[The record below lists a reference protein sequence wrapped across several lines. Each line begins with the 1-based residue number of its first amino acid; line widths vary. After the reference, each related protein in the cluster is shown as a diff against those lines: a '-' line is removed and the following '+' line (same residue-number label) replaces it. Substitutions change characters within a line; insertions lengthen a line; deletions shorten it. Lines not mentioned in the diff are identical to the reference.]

1 MVGPDGRSTLI
12 TTGWHRIPAT
22 GGARG
27 AAARMVTVRLGAA
40 AFELPAGS
48 RVRLCVACAD
58 FPHIWPS
65 PANPTLSLVTG
76 PGTVPVLRL
85 PASRAADRDD
95 TPAAVAGPP
104 AEADPGWVTDGEPVY
119 RVTQD
124 KVTDETAVTF
134 GARSRL
140 RPPSGA
146 DLRVD
151 ERFTAR
157 LNPGRPDG
165 ATVLAQVDISLR
177 LPAGERVQI
186 AVRSTS
192 HRQSSVVAASV
203 ALDGVTVL
211 DQRWAGGRPEQR
223 GGAVQP

>member
-1 MVGPDGRSTLI
+1 M
-12 TTGWHRIPAT
+12 
-22 GGARG
+22 
-27 AAARMVTVRLGAA
+27 
-40 AFELPAGS
+40 
-48 RVRLCVACAD
+48 ACAD
-58 FPHIWPS
+58 FPHLWPTPS
-65 PANPTLSLVTG
+65 NPSLVLATG
-76 PGTVPVLRL
+76 PGTGTELRL

-151 ERFTAR
+151 ENFTAR
-157 LNPGRPDG
+157 LNPGQPDG

-177 LPAGERVQI
+177 LAAGERVQI

-211 DQRWAGGRPEQR
+211 DQRWAGGPPEQR
-223 GGAVQP
+223 AGPDQPAGAEQPADPELQAGPGQRGAAEQP